1 MSLDILEFIVL
12 LFCSI
17 KKKKKEIEFY
27 VLILLRLNGQVG
39 SLCCVF
45 RRV

>member
-17 KKKKKEIEFY
+17 KKKKEIEFY

>member
-1 MSLDILEFIVL
+1 MSLDILEFIVS

-17 KKKKKEIEFY
+17 KKKKIEFY

>member
-17 KKKKKEIEFY
+17 KKKIEFY